1 MQSKSSILKSVLYS
15 LLLISLHS
23 CVDAQHSAYSME
35 NKGLACD
42 ALINGNGEM
51 LMTGEISSQA
61 IAQSEKPIKSGLISV
76 LKYGSEDGHQ
86 FILSDG
92 ANPFR
97 IDQCENSN
105 EGILFSGY
113 GLESKKPLIFLC
125 DKNMKLKWA
134 KVSDQ
139 LQPLGKPFLCANAKG
154 ESIIATRL
162 PSSTAY
168 YNYFTLTDKVGKE
181 IWTKRLDHIDV
192 LSDIIYSTADQFL
205 IHFVAKGAYIEER
218 KKYYNLPLIRCNTK
232 GISENS
238 FVMHIDRDV
247 YPQITSNKILEA
259 SNGDLYFFGSLSN
272 AEKRMDLLVIKTTAK
287 GELLWSKAYQTNKDL
302 EIKSAM
308 FDENQDIIFVAD
320 SYGRK
325 GGFLYVRM
333 NKEGIIQTNDFHE
346 TKPFEQ
352 VKKILNNRDKK
363 TLFYDKVLNFAF
375 IEYSKDHSCSGMQI
389 EIKSS
394 PIEVLI
400 YKEPQMMED
409 ADLSWRHQELSI
421 KEKGKYKLK
430 QDCVK

>member
-1 MQSKSSILKSVLYS
+1 
-15 LLLISLHS
+15 LHS
-23 CVDAQHSAYSME
+23 CVDAQHSAYSMD

-51 LMTGEISSQA
+51 LMTGEISSQSVE
-61 IAQSEKPIKSGLISV
+61 QSGEKPVKSGLISV
-76 LKYGSEDGHQ
+76 LKYGSENGRQ
-86 FILSDG
+86 FMLSDG
-92 ANPFR
+92 VNPFR

-105 EGILFSGY
+105 EGYIFSGY
-113 GLESKKPLIFLC
+113 GFETKQPLIFSC

-134 KVSDQ
+134 RVSDQ
-139 LQPLGKPFLCANAKG
+139 LQPLSKPFLCANPKG
-154 ESIIATRL
+154 ESMIATRL

-168 YNYFTLTDKVGKE
+168 YNYFTLTDKDGEE

-192 LSDIIYSTADQFL
+192 LSDIIYSAADQYL
-205 IHFVAKGAYIEER
+205 IHYVAKGAYIEER
-218 KKYYNLPLIRCNTK
+218 KKYYNLPLIRCNTN

-259 SNGDLYFFGSLSN
+259 PNGDIYFFGSLSN
-272 AEKRMDLLVIKTTAK
+272 VEKRLDLLVIKTTSK

-302 EIKSAM
+302 EIKSALI
-308 FDENQDIIFVAD
+308 DENQDIIFVAD

-333 NKEGIIQTNDFHE
+333 NKEGIIQANDFHE

-352 VKKILNNRDKK
+352 VKKILNTGEKEIV
-363 TLFYDKVLNFAF
+363 FYDKVLNFAF
-375 IEYSKDHSCSGMQI
+375 IEYSKDQSCYSTRMQI
-389 EIKSS
+389 EINSS

-400 YKEPQMMED
+400 YKEPQSMEA
-409 ADLSWRHQELSI
+409 ADLSWRHQEISI

-430 QDCVK
+430 RDCVK